1 MKKTVSL
8 FSDGAKGLIKLM
20 IEYNLANKRYR
31 LPKNLYNT
39 ATDHNQINQILTICA
54 LDGSRGLGH
63 DSKASESKRKVQKV
77 YITAYI

>member
-1 MKKTVSL
+1 
-8 FSDGAKGLIKLM
+8 M
-20 IEYNLANKRYR
+20 IEYNLANNRYR

-39 ATDHNQINQILTICA
+39 ATDYNQINLEILTICA